1 MISQHTRN
9 DEKFLKVAF
18 EHAKMDNKIS
28 VWNHWLAT
36 NLRTII
42 REISDLRA
50 PKWILTRPQ
59 WSYLFTH
66 YLPDAGNQ
74 KELSTQGVSK
84 LAKSLCPRIGFTK
97 VRYVSNIQDDE
108 ISKI

>member
-1 MISQHTRN
+1 MISQHTRA
-9 DEKFLKVAF
+9 DVKFLKVAF

-66 YLPDAGNQ
+66 TTL
-74 KELSTQGVSK
+74 TQGTR
-84 LAKSLCPRIGFTK
+84 KS
-97 VRYVSNIQDDE
+97 
-108 ISKI
+108 